1 MGRACSDRRRGAR
14 PPRARLQPLPHRIV
28 PSQGQPRL
36 VVSALLREGWA
47 VMAAD
52 GIPTGN
58 PNFWADL
65 ARLRDATLA
74 NKPEPAPHEKCR
86 KRPMRQL
93 LGPESHGGCQECGLR
108 KLQWMTTRD
117 SVVQQAAVRRTNPS
131 RTPGYNALL
140 HRYGYPPVEEP

>member
-1 MGRACSDRRRGAR
+1 
-14 PPRARLQPLPHRIV
+14 
-28 PSQGQPRL
+28 
-36 VVSALLREGWA
+36 
-47 VMAAD
+47 MAE

-58 PNFWADL
+58 PHFWADL
-65 ARLRDATLA
+65 ARVRDATLA
-74 NKPEPAPHEKCR
+74 NPPAPHEKCK

-117 SVVQQAAVRRTNPS
+117 SVVQQAAVRLIHTYRI
-131 RTPGYNALL
+131 PGYNALL